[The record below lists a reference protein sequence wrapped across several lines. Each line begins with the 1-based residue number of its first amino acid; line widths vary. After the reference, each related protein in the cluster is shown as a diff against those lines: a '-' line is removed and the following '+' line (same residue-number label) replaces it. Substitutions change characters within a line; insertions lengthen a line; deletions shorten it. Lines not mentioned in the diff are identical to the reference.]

1 MADQDPGSGNI
12 DPLIQASESRQQS
25 LVIWDFESLSSLKSH
40 LDERQIA
47 LNVDDPRFAEL
58 LRADILSFA
67 SEPGDS

>member
-12 DPLIQASESRQQS
+12 DPLIEAYESRLQS
-25 LVIWDFESLSSLKSH
+25 LVIWDFESLPGLKSY
-40 LDERQIA
+40 LDEGQIV
-47 LNVDDPRFAEL
+47 LNVDDRRFAEL